1 MTSKFFQKLGASQ
14 RIRQNN
20 GIPYQTDNRNY
31 IFDYI
36 FPEITYPA
44 DLERELN
51 LIPGVVD
58 NGLFIGMATIVIT
71 LDKNKEI
78 NINMPK

>member
-1 MTSKFFQKLGASQ
+1 MTTSSQKSL
-14 RIRQNN
+14 IL
-20 GIPYQTDNRNY
+20 
-31 IFDYI
+31 
-36 FPEITYPA
+36 TYPA

-78 NINMPK
+78 NINLPK